1 MRDIF
6 VEQLPVQASSLCRQF
21 FLSLVLD
28 DRKAL
33 VAAKIH
39 GSDTRAWNDGLAR
52 SNDAF
57 IAWLRK
63 NIRHRLNSVPV
74 NRELRTV

>member
-1 MRDIF
+1 
-6 VEQLPVQASSLCRQF
+6 
-21 FLSLVLD
+21 
-28 DRKAL
+28 

-57 IAWLRK
+57 IAWRGKIFAIGQIAFPSIK
-63 NIRHRLNSVPV
+63 NL
-74 NRELRTV
+74 ELFK